1 MASKYVTS
9 VSKAKFIKT
18 MDFFGTQWAKFLGG
32 LIGSTYG
39 IMKRAFTSAWGIAKS
54 YDAMSVATSRHMGLT
69 YRDSISYT
77 QTLIS
82 RTRDLAAAYGITAEK
97 AAALQDSV
105 AKATSRAIILSNTQ
119 AESLV
124 AVSKVL
130 GEQTASEFQNKVVTN
145 LGGSI
150 AASMNV
156 AQDAYTRA
164 SRMGLSAVE
173 YSNKI
178 AQNLN
183 LVNSLHFRSGV
194 DGLARMTALSERLGF
209 NMQSLSNVA
218 EKFSNLETALPSAAS
233 LQALGGSFS
242 VYGADPLSW
251 MYASM
256 GDAEQLTRMVS
267 DLVKGLST
275 FNAKSGI
282 AELGVAS
289 KQYLRAAATQ
299 LGMSYEELANIA
311 NRQAT
316 EQFARSRVGNLF
328 DNITNGDEEFKN
340 YILNKVQWN
349 EKVQKFE
356 LTTANGKTI
365 DIEKISQ
372 TREGIEALRQE
383 WKQST
388 MSDREAFID
397 AAQRITS
404 YQERLEGINS
414 MIGAMLAQKLMPFLE
429 LAKTFLFNNIQAIT
443 SVAAKGISLLTNPSF
458 WVATGKEIVALSLGG
473 FASIVQNAVM
483 WLLGPIG
490 KGVQLLGWLLDA
502 IGFATNTNWAQT
514 LGKWLDGRAL
524 GVAMYKGVHSVLDA
538 MAPTNEVNAQIRNTA
553 SEIASLA
560 NAAYEDVN
568 KAWEI
573 ASKQSVEGY
582 NATLRTI
589 LESKKGERVYTKDA
603 QLESIDNRL
612 ASIAASSESQ
622 LAEQI
627 KANGEIGKASTS
639 LGTLKVEMPRDDNQ
653 SDGSALAAAI
663 SIAGVGVPF
672 YFGKRL
678 IKNKVRSL
686 FASKPSVKASPLPTL
701 TAVPQSQVQ
710 IPPTPIQSAP
720 SGFFVDKKSGLI
732 MPQSQVQIPPTP
744 TQSASSGFFVDKKS
758 GLIMPQ
764 SQVQIPPTPIQSAS
778 SGFFV
783 DKKSGLIIPQSQ
795 VQIPPT
801 PIQSAPSGFFVD
813 KKSGLIMPNS
823 YQVEQQRARVSS
835 KPFARPS
842 GKSVGQLRTMVK
854 MKAPM
859 ARRGVA
865 MLGGLKG
872 IGTGLG
878 LSLGGAAISMGT
890 NALVEREII
899 NKYGA
904 AHYGGNILGKGLAGA
919 AMGSFFGPMGAAIG
933 GLAGAAMGAID
944 LYHQKS
950 QEEQADKQ
958 RVSSVALARLGIS
971 QVYTQATEGYV
982 PSSPYAAAFGS
993 PQVEAQATTGSQRY
1007 ISPTSSL
1014 STMSPSRLELSD
1026 ININI
1031 SGTIRLEGG
1040 NNSRGLDINSLMKD
1054 QAFVT
1059 QIKDLIKDSINKGMN
1074 NGRAM
1079 KDASSIGGG
1088 LPKQVYAN
1096 V

>member
-9 VSKAKFIKT
+9 VSKDKFIKT
-18 MDFFGTQWAKFLGG
+18 MDYFGTQWAKFLGG
-32 LIGSTYG
+32 LINSSYG
-39 IMKRAFTSAWGIAKS
+39 IMKRAFTSAWGLAKS

-69 YRDSISYT
+69 YRDNISYT

-105 AKATSRAIILSNTQ
+105 AKATSRAIMLSNTQ
-119 AESLV
+119 AESLA

-130 GEQTASEFQNKVVTN
+130 GEQIASEFQNKVVTS

-173 YSNKI
+173 YSTKI

-267 DLVKGLST
+267 DLVKGQST
-275 FNAKSGI
+275 FNTKSGI

-289 KQYLRAAATQ
+289 KQYLRAAAQQ
-299 LGMSYEELANIA
+299 LGMSYDELANIA

-349 EKVQKFE
+349 DKVQKFE

-365 DIEKISQ
+365 DIEKLSQ
-372 TREGIEALRQE
+372 TSEGIEALRQE

-443 SVAAKGISLLTNPSF
+443 SVTAKGISLLTNPSF
-458 WVATGKEIVALSLGG
+458 WVATGKEIVAISLGG

-538 MAPTNEVNAQIRNTA
+538 MAPTNEVNEQIRNTA

-560 NAAYEDVN
+560 NAAYKDVN

-589 LESKKGERVYTKDA
+589 LESNKGERVYTKDA

-663 SIAGVGVPF
+663 SLAGVGVPF

-678 IKNKVRSL
+678 IKNNIRSL
-686 FASKPSVKASPLPTL
+686 FAGKSSVKASPLPL
-701 TAVPQSQVQ
+701 
-710 IPPTPIQSAP
+710 
-720 SGFFVDKKSGLI
+720 
-732 MPQSQVQIPPTP
+732 
-744 TQSASSGFFVDKKS
+744 
-758 GLIMPQ
+758 
-764 SQVQIPPTPIQSAS
+764 
-778 SGFFV
+778 
-783 DKKSGLIIPQSQ
+783 
-795 VQIPPT
+795 
-801 PIQSAPSGFFVD
+801 
-813 KKSGLIMPNS
+813 
-823 YQVEQQRARVSS
+823 ARH
-835 KPFARPS
+835 
-842 GKSVGQLRTMVK
+842 GGESVGQFR
-854 MKAPM
+854 AM
-859 ARRGVA
+859 ARRGVS

-878 LSLGGAAISMGT
+878 LGLGGAAISMGT
-890 NALVEREII
+890 DALVERDII

-904 AHYGGNILGKGLAGA
+904 AHYGGSILGKGLAGA

-944 LYHQKS
+944 LYRQKS

-1014 STMSPSRLELSD
+1014 STMSSNRLELSD

>member
-9 VSKAKFIKT
+9 VSKDKFIKT
-18 MDFFGTQWAKFLGG
+18 MDYFGTQWAKFLGG
-32 LIGSTYG
+32 LINSSYG
-39 IMKRAFTSAWGIAKS
+39 IMKRAFTSAWGLAKS

-69 YRDSISYT
+69 YRDNISYT

-105 AKATSRAIILSNTQ
+105 AKATSRAIMLSNTQ
-119 AESLV
+119 AESLA

-130 GEQTASEFQNKVVTN
+130 GEQIASEFQNKVVTS

-173 YSNKI
+173 YSTKI

-242 VYGADPLSW
+242 VYGANPLSW

-267 DLVKGLST
+267 DLVKGQST
-275 FNAKSGI
+275 FNTKSGI

-289 KQYLRAAATQ
+289 KQYLRAAAQQ

-349 EKVQKFE
+349 DKVQKFE

-365 DIEKISQ
+365 DIEKLSQ
-372 TREGIEALRQE
+372 TSEGIEALRQE

-443 SVAAKGISLLTNPSF
+443 SVTAKGISLLTNPSF

-560 NAAYEDVN
+560 NAAYKDVN

-678 IKNKVRSL
+678 IKNNIRSL
-686 FASKPSVKASPLPTL
+686 FAGKSSVKASPLPL
-701 TAVPQSQVQ
+701 
-710 IPPTPIQSAP
+710 
-720 SGFFVDKKSGLI
+720 
-732 MPQSQVQIPPTP
+732 
-744 TQSASSGFFVDKKS
+744 
-758 GLIMPQ
+758 
-764 SQVQIPPTPIQSAS
+764 
-778 SGFFV
+778 
-783 DKKSGLIIPQSQ
+783 
-795 VQIPPT
+795 
-801 PIQSAPSGFFVD
+801 
-813 KKSGLIMPNS
+813 
-823 YQVEQQRARVSS
+823 ARH
-835 KPFARPS
+835 
-842 GKSVGQLRTMVK
+842 GGESVGQLR
-854 MKAPM
+854 AM
-859 ARRGVA
+859 ARNGVA
-865 MLGGLKG
+865 KLGGLKG

-878 LSLGGAAISMGT
+878 LGLGGAAISMGT
-890 NALVEREII
+890 DALVERDII

-904 AHYGGNILGKGLAGA
+904 AHYGGSILGKGLAGA

-944 LYHQKS
+944 LYRQKS

-1014 STMSPSRLELSD
+1014 STMSSNRLELSD

>member
-39 IMKRAFTSAWGIAKS
+39 IMKRAFTSAWGLAKS

-105 AKATSRAIILSNTQ
+105 AKATSRAIMLSNTQ
-119 AESLV
+119 AESLA

-130 GEQTASEFQNKVVTN
+130 GEQIASEFQNKVVTS

-267 DLVKGLST
+267 DLVKGQST
-275 FNAKSGI
+275 FNTKSGI

-289 KQYLRAAATQ
+289 KQYLRAAAQQ
-299 LGMSYEELANIA
+299 LGMSYDELANIA

-349 EKVQKFE
+349 DKVQKFE

-365 DIEKISQ
+365 DIEKLSQ
-372 TREGIEALRQE
+372 TSEGIEALRQE

-404 YQERLEGINS
+404 YQERLEGINT

-443 SVAAKGISLLTNPSF
+443 SVTAKGISLLTNPSF
-458 WVATGKEIVALSLGG
+458 WLATGKEIVAISLGG

-514 LGKWLDGRAL
+514 LGKWLDGRGL

-538 MAPTNEVNAQIRNTA
+538 MAPTNEVNEQIRNTA

-560 NAAYEDVN
+560 NAAYKDVN

-663 SIAGVGVPF
+663 SLAGIGVPF

-678 IKNKVRSL
+678 IKNNIRSL
-686 FASKPSVKASPLPTL
+686 FAGKSSVKASPLPL
-701 TAVPQSQVQ
+701 
-710 IPPTPIQSAP
+710 
-720 SGFFVDKKSGLI
+720 
-732 MPQSQVQIPPTP
+732 
-744 TQSASSGFFVDKKS
+744 
-758 GLIMPQ
+758 
-764 SQVQIPPTPIQSAS
+764 
-778 SGFFV
+778 
-783 DKKSGLIIPQSQ
+783 
-795 VQIPPT
+795 
-801 PIQSAPSGFFVD
+801 
-813 KKSGLIMPNS
+813 
-823 YQVEQQRARVSS
+823 ARH
-835 KPFARPS
+835 
-842 GKSVGQLRTMVK
+842 GGESVGKLR
-854 MKAPM
+854 AM
-859 ARRGVA
+859 ARNGVA
-865 MLGGLKG
+865 KLGGLKG

-890 NALVEREII
+890 DALVERNII

-904 AHYGGNILGKGLAGA
+904 AHYGGSILGKGLAGA

-944 LYHQKS
+944 LYRQKS

-1014 STMSPSRLELSD
+1014 STMSSNRLELSD

>member
-9 VSKAKFIKT
+9 VSKDKFIKT
-18 MDFFGTQWAKFLGG
+18 MDYFGTQWAKFLGG

-39 IMKRAFTSAWGIAKS
+39 IMKRAFTSAWGLAKS

-69 YRDSISYT
+69 YRDNISYT

-105 AKATSRAIILSNTQ
+105 AKATSRAIMLSNTQ
-119 AESLV
+119 AESLA

-130 GEQTASEFQNKVVTN
+130 GEQIASEFQNKVVTS

-173 YSNKI
+173 YSTKI

-267 DLVKGLST
+267 DLVKGQST
-275 FNAKSGI
+275 FNTKSGI

-289 KQYLRAAATQ
+289 KQYLRAAAQQ
-299 LGMSYEELANIA
+299 LGMSYDELANIA

-349 EKVQKFE
+349 DKVQKFE

-365 DIEKISQ
+365 DIEKLSQ
-372 TREGIEALRQE
+372 TSEGIEALRQE

-404 YQERLEGINS
+404 YQERLEGINT

-443 SVAAKGISLLTNPSF
+443 SVTAKGISLLTNPSF
-458 WVATGKEIVALSLGG
+458 WVATGKEIVAISLGG

-538 MAPTNEVNAQIRNTA
+538 MAPTNEVNEQIRNTA

-560 NAAYEDVN
+560 NAAYKDVN

-589 LESKKGERVYTKDA
+589 LESNKGERVYTKDA

-678 IKNKVRSL
+678 IKNNIRSL
-686 FASKPSVKASPLPTL
+686 FAGKSSVKASPLPL
-701 TAVPQSQVQ
+701 
-710 IPPTPIQSAP
+710 
-720 SGFFVDKKSGLI
+720 
-732 MPQSQVQIPPTP
+732 
-744 TQSASSGFFVDKKS
+744 
-758 GLIMPQ
+758 
-764 SQVQIPPTPIQSAS
+764 
-778 SGFFV
+778 
-783 DKKSGLIIPQSQ
+783 
-795 VQIPPT
+795 
-801 PIQSAPSGFFVD
+801 
-813 KKSGLIMPNS
+813 
-823 YQVEQQRARVSS
+823 ARH
-835 KPFARPS
+835 
-842 GKSVGQLRTMVK
+842 GGESVGQLR
-854 MKAPM
+854 AM
-859 ARRGVA
+859 ARNGVA
-865 MLGGLKG
+865 KLGGLKG

-890 NALVEREII
+890 DALVEREII

-904 AHYGGNILGKGLAGA
+904 AHYGGSILGKGLAGA

-944 LYHQKS
+944 LYRQKS

-1014 STMSPSRLELSD
+1014 STMSSNRLELSD

>member
-18 MDFFGTQWAKFLGG
+18 MDYFGTQWAKFLGG

-39 IMKRAFTSAWGIAKS
+39 IMKRAFTSAWGLAKS

-69 YRDSISYT
+69 YRDNISYT

-105 AKATSRAIILSNTQ
+105 AKATSRAIMLSNTQ
-119 AESLV
+119 AESLA

-130 GEQTASEFQNKVVTN
+130 GEQIASEFQNKVVTS

-173 YSNKI
+173 YSTKI

-267 DLVKGLST
+267 DLVKGQST
-275 FNAKSGI
+275 FNTKSGI

-289 KQYLRAAATQ
+289 KQYLRAAAQQ
-299 LGMSYEELANIA
+299 LGMSYDELANIA

-349 EKVQKFE
+349 DKVQKFE

-365 DIEKISQ
+365 DIEKLSQ
-372 TREGIEALRQE
+372 TSEGIEALRQE

-443 SVAAKGISLLTNPSF
+443 SVTAKGISLLTNPSF

-538 MAPTNEVNAQIRNTA
+538 MAPTNEVNEQIRNTA

-612 ASIAASSESQ
+612 ASIASSSESQ

-678 IKNKVRSL
+678 IKNNIRSL
-686 FASKPSVKASPLPTL
+686 FAGKSSVKASPLPL
-701 TAVPQSQVQ
+701 
-710 IPPTPIQSAP
+710 
-720 SGFFVDKKSGLI
+720 
-732 MPQSQVQIPPTP
+732 
-744 TQSASSGFFVDKKS
+744 
-758 GLIMPQ
+758 
-764 SQVQIPPTPIQSAS
+764 
-778 SGFFV
+778 
-783 DKKSGLIIPQSQ
+783 
-795 VQIPPT
+795 
-801 PIQSAPSGFFVD
+801 
-813 KKSGLIMPNS
+813 
-823 YQVEQQRARVSS
+823 
-835 KPFARPS
+835 ARPS
-842 GKSVGQLRTMVK
+842 GESVGKLR
-854 MKAPM
+854 AM
-859 ARRGVA
+859 ARNGVA
-865 MLGGLKG
+865 KLGGLKG

-890 NALVEREII
+890 DALVERGII

-904 AHYGGNILGKGLAGA
+904 AHYGGSILGKGLAGA

-944 LYHQKS
+944 LYRQKS

-1014 STMSPSRLELSD
+1014 STMSSNRLELSD

>member
-39 IMKRAFTSAWGIAKS
+39 IMKRAFTSAWGLAKS

-69 YRDSISYT
+69 YRDNISYT

-105 AKATSRAIILSNTQ
+105 AKATSRAIMLSNTQ
-119 AESLV
+119 AESLA

-130 GEQTASEFQNKVVTN
+130 GEQIASEFQNKVVTS

-173 YSNKI
+173 YSTKI

-267 DLVKGLST
+267 DLVKGQST
-275 FNAKSGI
+275 FNTKSGI

-289 KQYLRAAATQ
+289 KQYLRAAAQQ
-299 LGMSYEELANIA
+299 LGMSYDELANIA

-349 EKVQKFE
+349 DKVQKFE

-365 DIEKISQ
+365 DIEKLSQ
-372 TREGIEALRQE
+372 TSEGIEALRQE

-404 YQERLEGINS
+404 YQERLEGINT

-514 LGKWLDGRAL
+514 LGKWLDGRGL

-678 IKNKVRSL
+678 IKNNIRSL
-686 FASKPSVKASPLPTL
+686 FAGKSSVKASPLPL
-701 TAVPQSQVQ
+701 
-710 IPPTPIQSAP
+710 
-720 SGFFVDKKSGLI
+720 
-732 MPQSQVQIPPTP
+732 
-744 TQSASSGFFVDKKS
+744 
-758 GLIMPQ
+758 
-764 SQVQIPPTPIQSAS
+764 
-778 SGFFV
+778 
-783 DKKSGLIIPQSQ
+783 
-795 VQIPPT
+795 
-801 PIQSAPSGFFVD
+801 
-813 KKSGLIMPNS
+813 
-823 YQVEQQRARVSS
+823 
-835 KPFARPS
+835 ARPS
-842 GKSVGQLRTMVK
+842 GESVGKLR
-854 MKAPM
+854 AM
-859 ARRGVA
+859 ARNGVA
-865 MLGGLKG
+865 KLGGLKG

-890 NALVEREII
+890 DALVERNII

-904 AHYGGNILGKGLAGA
+904 AHYGGSILGKGLAGA

-944 LYHQKS
+944 LYRQKS

-1014 STMSPSRLELSD
+1014 STMSSNRLELSD

>member
-39 IMKRAFTSAWGIAKS
+39 IMKRAFTSAWGLAKS

-130 GEQTASEFQNKVVTN
+130 GEQTASEFQNKVVTS

-349 EKVQKFE
+349 DKVQKFE

-365 DIEKISQ
+365 DIEKLSQ
-372 TREGIEALRQE
+372 TSEGIEALRQE

-443 SVAAKGISLLTNPSF
+443 SVTAKGISLLTNPSF
-458 WVATGKEIVALSLGG
+458 WVATGKEIVAISLGG

-514 LGKWLDGRAL
+514 LGKWLDGRGL

-568 KAWEI
+568 KAWEM

-639 LGTLKVEMPRDDNQ
+639 LGTLKVEMPRDERQGN
-653 SDGSALAAAI
+653 GSSLAAAI

-672 YFGKRL
+672 YFGKRF

-686 FASKPSVKASPLPTL
+686 FAGKPSVKASPLPTL

-710 IPPTPIQSAP
+710 IPPTPIQSAS

-744 TQSASSGFFVDKKS
+744 TQSA
-758 GLIMPQ
+758 PN
-764 SQVQIPPTPIQSAS
+764 
-778 SGFFV
+778 
-783 DKKSGLIIPQSQ
+783 
-795 VQIPPT
+795 
-801 PIQSAPSGFFVD
+801 GFFVD

-944 LYHQKS
+944 IYRQKS

-1014 STMSPSRLELSD
+1014 STMSSNRLELSD

>member
-105 AKATSRAIILSNTQ
+105 AKATSRAIMLSNTQ
-119 AESLV
+119 AESLA

-130 GEQTASEFQNKVVTN
+130 GEQIASEFQNKVVTS

-299 LGMSYEELANIA
+299 IGMSYEELANIA

-349 EKVQKFE
+349 DKVQKFE

-372 TREGIEALRQE
+372 TREGIETLRQE

-502 IGFATNTNWAQT
+502 VGFATNTNWAQT
-514 LGKWLDGRAL
+514 LGKWLDGRGL

-568 KAWEI
+568 KAWEM

-639 LGTLKVEMPRDDNQ
+639 LGTLKVEMPRDERQGN
-653 SDGSALAAAI
+653 GSSLAAAI

-672 YFGKRL
+672 YFGKRF

-686 FASKPSVKASPLPTL
+686 FAGKPSVKASPLPTL

-710 IPPTPIQSAP
+710 IPPTPIQSAS

-744 TQSASSGFFVDKKS
+744 T
-758 GLIMPQ
+758 
-764 SQVQIPPTPIQSAS
+764 QSAS

>member
-18 MDFFGTQWAKFLGG
+18 MDYFGTQWAKFLGG

-39 IMKRAFTSAWGIAKS
+39 IMKRAFTSAWGLAKS

-69 YRDSISYT
+69 YRDNISYT

-105 AKATSRAIILSNTQ
+105 AKATSRAIMLSNTQ
-119 AESLV
+119 AESLA

-130 GEQTASEFQNKVVTN
+130 GEQIASEFQNKVVTS

-267 DLVKGLST
+267 DLVKGQST
-275 FNAKSGI
+275 FNTKSGI

-289 KQYLRAAATQ
+289 KQYLRAAAQQ
-299 LGMSYEELANIA
+299 LGMSYDELANIA

-349 EKVQKFE
+349 DKVQKFE

-365 DIEKISQ
+365 DIEKLSQ
-372 TREGIEALRQE
+372 TSEGIEALRQE

-404 YQERLEGINS
+404 YQERLEGINT

-560 NAAYEDVN
+560 NAAYKDVN

-678 IKNKVRSL
+678 IKNNIRSL
-686 FASKPSVKASPLPTL
+686 FAGKSSVKASPLPL
-701 TAVPQSQVQ
+701 
-710 IPPTPIQSAP
+710 
-720 SGFFVDKKSGLI
+720 
-732 MPQSQVQIPPTP
+732 
-744 TQSASSGFFVDKKS
+744 
-758 GLIMPQ
+758 
-764 SQVQIPPTPIQSAS
+764 
-778 SGFFV
+778 
-783 DKKSGLIIPQSQ
+783 
-795 VQIPPT
+795 
-801 PIQSAPSGFFVD
+801 
-813 KKSGLIMPNS
+813 
-823 YQVEQQRARVSS
+823 
-835 KPFARPS
+835 ARPGGES
-842 GKSVGQLRTMVK
+842 LGQFR
-854 MKAPM
+854 AM
-859 ARRGVA
+859 ARRGVS

-878 LSLGGAAISMGT
+878 LGLGGAAISMGT
-890 NALVEREII
+890 DALVERDII

-904 AHYGGNILGKGLAGA
+904 AHYGGSILGKGLAGA

-944 LYHQKS
+944 LYRQKS

-1014 STMSPSRLELSD
+1014 STMSSNRLELSD

>member
-18 MDFFGTQWAKFLGG
+18 MDYFGTQWAKFLGG

-39 IMKRAFTSAWGIAKS
+39 IMKRAFTSAWGLAKS

-69 YRDSISYT
+69 YRDNISYT

-105 AKATSRAIILSNTQ
+105 AKATSRAIMLSNTQ
-119 AESLV
+119 AESLA

-130 GEQTASEFQNKVVTN
+130 GEQIASEFQNKVVTS

-173 YSNKI
+173 YSTKI

-267 DLVKGLST
+267 DLVKGQST
-275 FNAKSGI
+275 FNTKSGI

-289 KQYLRAAATQ
+289 KQYLRAAAQQ
-299 LGMSYEELANIA
+299 LGMSYDELANIA

-349 EKVQKFE
+349 DKVQKFE

-365 DIEKISQ
+365 DIEKLSQ
-372 TREGIEALRQE
+372 TSEGIEALRQE

-404 YQERLEGINS
+404 YQERLEGINT

-514 LGKWLDGRAL
+514 LGKWLDGRGL

-538 MAPTNEVNAQIRNTA
+538 MAPTNEVNEQIRNTA

-678 IKNKVRSL
+678 IKNNIRSL
-686 FASKPSVKASPLPTL
+686 FAGKSSVKASPLPL
-701 TAVPQSQVQ
+701 
-710 IPPTPIQSAP
+710 
-720 SGFFVDKKSGLI
+720 
-732 MPQSQVQIPPTP
+732 
-744 TQSASSGFFVDKKS
+744 
-758 GLIMPQ
+758 
-764 SQVQIPPTPIQSAS
+764 
-778 SGFFV
+778 
-783 DKKSGLIIPQSQ
+783 
-795 VQIPPT
+795 
-801 PIQSAPSGFFVD
+801 
-813 KKSGLIMPNS
+813 
-823 YQVEQQRARVSS
+823 ARH
-835 KPFARPS
+835 
-842 GKSVGQLRTMVK
+842 GGESVGKLR
-854 MKAPM
+854 AM
-859 ARRGVA
+859 ARNGVA
-865 MLGGLKG
+865 KLGGLKG

-878 LSLGGAAISMGT
+878 LGLGGAAISMGT
-890 NALVEREII
+890 DALVERNII

-904 AHYGGNILGKGLAGA
+904 AHYGGSILGKGLAGA

-944 LYHQKS
+944 LYRQKS

-1014 STMSPSRLELSD
+1014 STMSSNRLELSD

>member
-18 MDFFGTQWAKFLGG
+18 MDYFGTQWAKFLGG

-39 IMKRAFTSAWGIAKS
+39 IMKRAFTSAWGLAKS

-69 YRDSISYT
+69 YRDNISYT

-105 AKATSRAIILSNTQ
+105 AKATSRAIMLSNTQ
-119 AESLV
+119 AESLA

-130 GEQTASEFQNKVVTN
+130 GEQIASEFQNKVVTS

-173 YSNKI
+173 YSTKI
-178 AQNLN
+178 AQNLS

-267 DLVKGLST
+267 DLVKGQST
-275 FNAKSGI
+275 FNTKSGI

-289 KQYLRAAATQ
+289 KQYLRAAAQQ
-299 LGMSYEELANIA
+299 LGMSYDELANIA

-349 EKVQKFE
+349 DKVQKFE

-365 DIEKISQ
+365 DIEKLSQ
-372 TREGIEALRQE
+372 TSEGIEALRQE

-443 SVAAKGISLLTNPSF
+443 SVTAKGISLLTNPSF

-560 NAAYEDVN
+560 NAAYKDVN

-678 IKNKVRSL
+678 IKNNIRSL
-686 FASKPSVKASPLPTL
+686 FAGKSSVKASPLPL
-701 TAVPQSQVQ
+701 
-710 IPPTPIQSAP
+710 
-720 SGFFVDKKSGLI
+720 
-732 MPQSQVQIPPTP
+732 
-744 TQSASSGFFVDKKS
+744 
-758 GLIMPQ
+758 
-764 SQVQIPPTPIQSAS
+764 
-778 SGFFV
+778 
-783 DKKSGLIIPQSQ
+783 
-795 VQIPPT
+795 
-801 PIQSAPSGFFVD
+801 
-813 KKSGLIMPNS
+813 
-823 YQVEQQRARVSS
+823 ARH
-835 KPFARPS
+835 
-842 GKSVGQLRTMVK
+842 GGESVGQFR
-854 MKAPM
+854 AM
-859 ARRGVA
+859 ARRGVS

-878 LSLGGAAISMGT
+878 LGLGGAAISMGT
-890 NALVEREII
+890 DALVERDII

-904 AHYGGNILGKGLAGA
+904 AHYGGSILGKGLAGA

-944 LYHQKS
+944 LYRQKS

-1014 STMSPSRLELSD
+1014 STMSSNRLELSD

>member
-18 MDFFGTQWAKFLGG
+18 MDYFGTQWAKFLGG

-39 IMKRAFTSAWGIAKS
+39 IMKRAFTSAWGLAKS

-69 YRDSISYT
+69 YRDNISYT

-105 AKATSRAIILSNTQ
+105 AKATSRAIMLSNTQ
-119 AESLV
+119 AESLA

-130 GEQTASEFQNKVVTN
+130 GEQIASEFQNKVVTS

-173 YSNKI
+173 YSTKI

-267 DLVKGLST
+267 DLVKGQST
-275 FNAKSGI
+275 FNTKSGI

-289 KQYLRAAATQ
+289 KQYLRAAAQQ
-299 LGMSYEELANIA
+299 LGMSYDELANIA

-349 EKVQKFE
+349 DKVQKFE

-365 DIEKISQ
+365 DIEKLSQ
-372 TREGIEALRQE
+372 TSEGIEALRQE

-538 MAPTNEVNAQIRNTA
+538 MAPTNEVNEQIRNTA

-560 NAAYEDVN
+560 NAAYKDVN

-612 ASIAASSESQ
+612 ASIASSSESQ

-663 SIAGVGVPF
+663 SLAGIGVPF

-678 IKNKVRSL
+678 IKNNIRSL
-686 FASKPSVKASPLPTL
+686 FAGKSSVKASPLPL
-701 TAVPQSQVQ
+701 
-710 IPPTPIQSAP
+710 
-720 SGFFVDKKSGLI
+720 
-732 MPQSQVQIPPTP
+732 
-744 TQSASSGFFVDKKS
+744 
-758 GLIMPQ
+758 
-764 SQVQIPPTPIQSAS
+764 
-778 SGFFV
+778 
-783 DKKSGLIIPQSQ
+783 
-795 VQIPPT
+795 
-801 PIQSAPSGFFVD
+801 
-813 KKSGLIMPNS
+813 
-823 YQVEQQRARVSS
+823 
-835 KPFARPS
+835 ARP
-842 GKSVGQLRTMVK
+842 GGESVGKLR
-854 MKAPM
+854 AM
-859 ARRGVA
+859 ARNGVA
-865 MLGGLKG
+865 KLGGLKG

-878 LSLGGAAISMGT
+878 LGLGGTAISMGT
-890 NALVEREII
+890 DALVERGII

-904 AHYGGNILGKGLAGA
+904 AHYGGSILGKGLAGA

-944 LYHQKS
+944 LYRQKS

-1014 STMSPSRLELSD
+1014 STMSSNRLELSD

>member
-18 MDFFGTQWAKFLGG
+18 MDYFGTQWAKFLGG

-39 IMKRAFTSAWGIAKS
+39 IMKRAFTSAWGLAKS

-69 YRDSISYT
+69 YRDNISYT

-130 GEQTASEFQNKVVTN
+130 GEQTASEFQNKVVTS

-267 DLVKGLST
+267 DLVKGQST
-275 FNAKSGI
+275 FNTKSGI

-289 KQYLRAAATQ
+289 KQYLRAAAQQ
-299 LGMSYEELANIA
+299 LGMSYDELANIA

-349 EKVQKFE
+349 DQVQKFE

-365 DIEKISQ
+365 DIEKLSQ
-372 TREGIEALRQE
+372 TSEGIEALRQE

-443 SVAAKGISLLTNPSF
+443 SVTAKGISLLTNPSF

-663 SIAGVGVPF
+663 SLAGIGVPF

-678 IKNKVRSL
+678 IKNNIRSL
-686 FASKPSVKASPLPTL
+686 FAGKSSVKASPLPL
-701 TAVPQSQVQ
+701 ARHGGESLGQ
-710 IPPTPIQSAP
+710 
-720 SGFFVDKKSGLI
+720 F
-732 MPQSQVQIPPTP
+732 
-744 TQSASSGFFVDKKS
+744 
-758 GLIMPQ
+758 
-764 SQVQIPPTPIQSAS
+764 
-778 SGFFV
+778 
-783 DKKSGLIIPQSQ
+783 
-795 VQIPPT
+795 
-801 PIQSAPSGFFVD
+801 
-813 KKSGLIMPNS
+813 
-823 YQVEQQRARVSS
+823 RA
-835 KPFARPS
+835 
-842 GKSVGQLRTMVK
+842 
-854 MKAPM
+854 M
-859 ARRGVA
+859 ARRGVS

-878 LSLGGAAISMGT
+878 LGLGGAAISMGT
-890 NALVEREII
+890 DALVERDII

-904 AHYGGNILGKGLAGA
+904 AHYGGSILGKGLAGA

-944 LYHQKS
+944 LYRQKS

-1014 STMSPSRLELSD
+1014 STMSSNRLELSD

>member
-18 MDFFGTQWAKFLGG
+18 MDYFGTQWAKFLGG

-69 YRDSISYT
+69 YRDNISYT

-105 AKATSRAIILSNTQ
+105 AKATSRAIMLSNTQ
-119 AESLV
+119 AESLA

-130 GEQTASEFQNKVVTN
+130 GEQIASEFQNKVVTS

-173 YSNKI
+173 YSTKI

-218 EKFSNLETALPSAAS
+218 EKFSNLETAFPSAAS

-267 DLVKGLST
+267 DLVKGQST
-275 FNAKSGI
+275 FNTKSGI

-289 KQYLRAAATQ
+289 KQYLRAAAQQ
-299 LGMSYEELANIA
+299 LGMSYDELANIA

-349 EKVQKFE
+349 DKVQKFE

-365 DIEKISQ
+365 DIEKLSQ
-372 TREGIEALRQE
+372 TSEGIEALRQE

-443 SVAAKGISLLTNPSF
+443 SVTAKGISLLTNPSF
-458 WVATGKEIVALSLGG
+458 WLATGKEIVAISLGG

-538 MAPTNEVNAQIRNTA
+538 MAPTNEVNEQIRNTA

-560 NAAYEDVN
+560 NAAYKDVN

-678 IKNKVRSL
+678 IKNNIRSL
-686 FASKPSVKASPLPTL
+686 FAGKSSVKASPLPL
-701 TAVPQSQVQ
+701 
-710 IPPTPIQSAP
+710 
-720 SGFFVDKKSGLI
+720 
-732 MPQSQVQIPPTP
+732 
-744 TQSASSGFFVDKKS
+744 
-758 GLIMPQ
+758 
-764 SQVQIPPTPIQSAS
+764 
-778 SGFFV
+778 
-783 DKKSGLIIPQSQ
+783 
-795 VQIPPT
+795 
-801 PIQSAPSGFFVD
+801 
-813 KKSGLIMPNS
+813 
-823 YQVEQQRARVSS
+823 ARH
-835 KPFARPS
+835 
-842 GKSVGQLRTMVK
+842 GGESVGKLR
-854 MKAPM
+854 AM
-859 ARRGVA
+859 ARNGVA
-865 MLGGLKG
+865 KLGGLKG

-878 LSLGGAAISMGT
+878 LGLGGAAISMGT
-890 NALVEREII
+890 DALVERDII

-904 AHYGGNILGKGLAGA
+904 AHYGGSILGKGLAGA

-944 LYHQKS
+944 LYRQKS

-1014 STMSPSRLELSD
+1014 STMSSNRLELSD

>member
-18 MDFFGTQWAKFLGG
+18 MDYFGTQWAKFLGG

-39 IMKRAFTSAWGIAKS
+39 IMKRAFTSAWGLAKS

-69 YRDSISYT
+69 YRDNISYT

-105 AKATSRAIILSNTQ
+105 AKATSRAIMLSNTQ
-119 AESLV
+119 AESLA

-130 GEQTASEFQNKVVTN
+130 GEQIASEFQNKVVTS

-173 YSNKI
+173 YSTKI

-267 DLVKGLST
+267 DLVKGQST
-275 FNAKSGI
+275 FNTKSGI

-289 KQYLRAAATQ
+289 KQYLRAAAQQ
-299 LGMSYEELANIA
+299 LGMSYDELANIA

-349 EKVQKFE
+349 DKVQKFE

-365 DIEKISQ
+365 DIEKLSQ
-372 TREGIEALRQE
+372 TSEGIEALRQE

-443 SVAAKGISLLTNPSF
+443 SVTAKGISLLTNPSF
-458 WVATGKEIVALSLGG
+458 WLATGKEIVAISLGG

-514 LGKWLDGRAL
+514 LGKWLDGRGL

-663 SIAGVGVPF
+663 SLAGIGVPF

-678 IKNKVRSL
+678 IKNNIRSL
-686 FASKPSVKASPLPTL
+686 FAGKSSVKASPLPL
-701 TAVPQSQVQ
+701 ARHGGESLGQ
-710 IPPTPIQSAP
+710 
-720 SGFFVDKKSGLI
+720 F
-732 MPQSQVQIPPTP
+732 
-744 TQSASSGFFVDKKS
+744 
-758 GLIMPQ
+758 
-764 SQVQIPPTPIQSAS
+764 
-778 SGFFV
+778 
-783 DKKSGLIIPQSQ
+783 
-795 VQIPPT
+795 
-801 PIQSAPSGFFVD
+801 
-813 KKSGLIMPNS
+813 
-823 YQVEQQRARVSS
+823 RA
-835 KPFARPS
+835 
-842 GKSVGQLRTMVK
+842 
-854 MKAPM
+854 M
-859 ARRGVA
+859 ARRGVS

-878 LSLGGAAISMGT
+878 LGLGGAAISMGT
-890 NALVEREII
+890 DALVERDII

-904 AHYGGNILGKGLAGA
+904 AHYGGSILGKGLAGA

-944 LYHQKS
+944 LYRQKS

-993 PQVEAQATTGSQRY
+993 PQVEAQATTGSKRY

-1014 STMSPSRLELSD
+1014 STMSSNRLELSD

>member
-18 MDFFGTQWAKFLGG
+18 MDYFGTQWAKFLGG

-39 IMKRAFTSAWGIAKS
+39 IMKRAFTSAWGLAKS

-69 YRDSISYT
+69 YRDNISYT

-105 AKATSRAIILSNTQ
+105 AKATSRAIMLSNTQ
-119 AESLV
+119 AESLA

-130 GEQTASEFQNKVVTN
+130 GEQIASEFQNKVVTS

-173 YSNKI
+173 YSTKI

-267 DLVKGLST
+267 DLVKGQST
-275 FNAKSGI
+275 FNTKSGI

-289 KQYLRAAATQ
+289 KQYLRAAAQQ
-299 LGMSYEELANIA
+299 LGMSYDELANIA

-349 EKVQKFE
+349 DKVQKFE

-365 DIEKISQ
+365 DIEKLSQ
-372 TREGIEALRQE
+372 TSEGIEALRQE

-443 SVAAKGISLLTNPSF
+443 SVTAKGISLLTNPSF
-458 WVATGKEIVALSLGG
+458 WLATGKEIVAISLGG

-514 LGKWLDGRAL
+514 LGKWLDGRGL

-538 MAPTNEVNAQIRNTA
+538 MAPTNEVNEQIRNTA

-612 ASIAASSESQ
+612 ASIASSSESQ

-678 IKNKVRSL
+678 IKNNIRSL
-686 FASKPSVKASPLPTL
+686 FAGKSSVKASPLPL
-701 TAVPQSQVQ
+701 ARHGGESLGQ
-710 IPPTPIQSAP
+710 
-720 SGFFVDKKSGLI
+720 F
-732 MPQSQVQIPPTP
+732 
-744 TQSASSGFFVDKKS
+744 
-758 GLIMPQ
+758 
-764 SQVQIPPTPIQSAS
+764 
-778 SGFFV
+778 
-783 DKKSGLIIPQSQ
+783 
-795 VQIPPT
+795 
-801 PIQSAPSGFFVD
+801 
-813 KKSGLIMPNS
+813 
-823 YQVEQQRARVSS
+823 RA
-835 KPFARPS
+835 
-842 GKSVGQLRTMVK
+842 
-854 MKAPM
+854 M
-859 ARRGVA
+859 ARRGVS

-878 LSLGGAAISMGT
+878 LGLGGAAISMGT
-890 NALVEREII
+890 DALVERDII

-904 AHYGGNILGKGLAGA
+904 AHYGGSILGKGLAGA

-944 LYHQKS
+944 LYRQKS

-971 QVYTQATEGYV
+971 QIYTQATEGYV

-993 PQVEAQATTGSQRY
+993 PQVEAQATTGSKRY

-1014 STMSPSRLELSD
+1014 STMSSNRLELSD